1 MTNIA
6 KAIVRLREER
16 RDAQNQVQKLGEAI
30 SVLEK
35 LTRGAGASARGSA
48 ASREACSLRGRAPE
62 NLFSPESSLGEDQT
76 NQESSLTAGRAAGS
90 AKSSCETEA
99 RRILEPHS

>member
-6 KAIVRLREER
+6 KAIDRLREER

-35 LTRGAGASARGSA
+35 LTRAQAQVCTRWRHISQTRSFR
-48 ASREACSLRGRAPE
+48 SRAPE
-62 NLFSPESSLGEDQT
+62 NFSGPESTLGEDT
-76 NQESSLTAGRAAGS
+76 RVEESS
-90 AKSSCETEA
+90 
-99 RRILEPHS
+99 